1 MEEYITIAEAARKL
15 GDVSDKTIRRAIH
28 SGKLAARYPQPNKAE
43 ISIADLQEW
52 YTSRY
57 VRPGE
62 TQDKLEALEAQ
73 YTKLL
78 NLWQETRAAMDNID
92 LLQENLKFEV
102 TTQLNKF
109 ATLLK
114 EQDELIEKLTARVKL
129 LEEQLQAKKAP
140 RQHKTSIALPDDFVW
155 LSDFCAQHFVPYQAA
170 EELFPIICQI
180 IWFLR
185 NFADLNGGM
194 LKVCP
199 VFHPPRFL
207 ETIHWLGLPIFVL
220 VFPLQSVFTL
230 IEDSNLEKIEL
241 CATIH
246 AFFNEL

>member
-1 MEEYITIAEAARKL
+1 MEEEYITIAEAARKL

-43 ISIADLQEW
+43 VSVKDLQEW
-52 YTSRY
+52 YASRS

-62 TQDKLEALEAQ
+62 TQDRLTALEAQ

-102 TTQLNKF
+102 TAQLSKF

-114 EQDELIEKLTARVKL
+114 EQDELIGELTARVKL

-140 RQHKTSIALPDDFVW
+140 RQHKTSIALPDDFSY

-170 EELFPIICQI
+170 ADLFPHMIRGQYITVQRRKQAVIGPKGRRDFWVQLHSRPDFRAC
-180 IWFLR
+180 
-185 NFADLNGGM
+185 DD
-194 LKVCP
+194 CP
-199 VFHPPRFL
+199 H
-207 ETIHWLGLPIFVL
+207 EEHG
-220 VFPLQSVFTL
+220 QSV
-230 IEDSNLEKIEL
+230 
-241 CATIH
+241 
-246 AFFNEL
+246 

>member
-1 MEEYITIAEAARKL
+1 MEEYTTIAEAARKL
-15 GDVSDKTIRRAIH
+15 GDVSDKTIRRAIR

-52 YTSRY
+52 YASRS

-62 TQDKLEALEAQ
+62 TQDRLTALEAQ

-102 TTQLNKF
+102 TAQLNKF

-114 EQDELIEKLTARVKL
+114 EQDERIEKLTARVKL

-170 EELFPIICQI
+170 EVLFPHAIRGQKIKSGRRLVPMIGPKGRRDFWVQMHNRPDFRSC
-180 IWFLR
+180 
-185 NFADLNGGM
+185 DDCPHEENGQT
-194 LKVCP
+194 V
-199 VFHPPRFL
+199 
-207 ETIHWLGLPIFVL
+207 
-220 VFPLQSVFTL
+220 
-230 IEDSNLEKIEL
+230 
-241 CATIH
+241 
-246 AFFNEL
+246 